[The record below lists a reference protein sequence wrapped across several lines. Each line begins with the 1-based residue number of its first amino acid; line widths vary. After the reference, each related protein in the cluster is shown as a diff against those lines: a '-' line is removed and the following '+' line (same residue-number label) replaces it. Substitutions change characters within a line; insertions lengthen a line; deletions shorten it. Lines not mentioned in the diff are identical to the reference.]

1 MVGPMALQFP
11 KQLRASGNKKPI
23 IGGGTSYDEFV
34 LPFMGDEV
42 IGDVSSLMYSAAIET
57 PKNEAFVKAYQAAFG
72 ANEQPAFEVVGAYD
86 GMAAIFHVI
95 IAQKGQ
101 IDPEKTMEL
110 LKGWKNDDS
119 PRGPIMIDPQTRDI
133 VQNEYVR
140 RTEKVNGQLQ
150 NTEIETIP
158 MVKDPW
164 KEINHQQ

>member
-1 MVGPMALQFP
+1 
-11 KQLRASGNKKPI
+11 
-23 IGGGTSYDEFV
+23 
-34 LPFMGDEV
+34 
-42 IGDVSSLMYSAAIET
+42 
-57 PKNEAFVKAYQAAFG
+57 
-72 ANEQPAFEVVGAYD
+72 
-86 GMAAIFHVI
+86 
-95 IAQKGQ
+95 
-101 IDPEKTMEL
+101 MEL

-133 VQNEYVR
+133 VQNEYIR